1 MAAFTGAASCL
12 PASSPSTC
20 AGGSRAARVLAGRMR
35 AWSLEAW
42 PAEVL
47 ALVTGLELLLEKWP
61 SPGLE
66 LWRVLALGMRQEPL
80 LGAWR

>member
-1 MAAFTGAASCL
+1 
-12 PASSPSTC
+12 
-20 AGGSRAARVLAGRMR
+20 VR
-35 AWSLEAW
+35 AWSREAW